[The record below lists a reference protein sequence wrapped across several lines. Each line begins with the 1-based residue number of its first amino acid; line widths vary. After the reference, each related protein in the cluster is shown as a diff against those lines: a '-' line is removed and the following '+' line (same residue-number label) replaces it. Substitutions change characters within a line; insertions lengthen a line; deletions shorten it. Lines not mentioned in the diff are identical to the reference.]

1 MSKWNMSN
9 LTEIPV
15 LLHPK
20 VRNTIQDQ
28 KKMYKTL
35 KRIPHH
41 SLCCQ
46 MNKLLCKK
54 IPILVL
60 QNENCNNAYVLWLQF
75 WIYTWLPTYLMQ
87 SSIGQELHLLF
98 FVLAYNQSH
107 EIFYEHFIRLV
118 WSLNCTEKT
127 HSKFPLSFP
136 QRLFEMWGV
145 WGNCEINKVCREQV
159 ATT

>member
-41 SLCCQ
+41 FLCCQ

-87 SSIGQELHLLF
+87 SSIGQELHF
-98 FVLAYNQSH
+98 FSPCIESKSWNCLWTLP
-107 EIFYEHFIRLV
+107 RLV

-127 HSKFPLSFP
+127 HSKVPLSFP
-136 QRLFEMWGV
+136 L
-145 WGNCEINKVCREQV
+145 
-159 ATT
+159 

>member
-28 KKMYKTL
+28 RKMYKTL

-75 WIYTWLPTYLMQ
+75 WIYTWLPSYLMQ
-87 SSIGQELHLLF
+87 SSIGQELLF
-98 FVLAYNQSH
+98 FSPCIESKSWNCLGTLYK
-107 EIFYEHFIRLV
+107 I
-118 WSLNCTEKT
+118 SLITKLHRKNTK
-127 HSKFPLSFP
+127 
-136 QRLFEMWGV
+136 
-145 WGNCEINKVCREQV
+145 
-159 ATT
+159 

>member
-1 MSKWNMSN
+1 MSN

-54 IPILVL
+54 IAILVL
-60 QNENCNNAYVLWLQF
+60 QNENCNNAYVHSTMIAILNL
-75 WIYTWLPTYLMQ
+75 YLVTYL
-87 SSIGQELHLLF
+87 F
-98 FVLAYNQSH
+98 DA
-107 EIFYEHFIRLV
+107 
-118 WSLNCTEKT
+118 K
-127 HSKFPLSFP
+127 
-136 QRLFEMWGV
+136 
-145 WGNCEINKVCREQV
+145 
-159 ATT
+159 

>member
-1 MSKWNMSN
+1 MSN

-60 QNENCNNAYVLWLQF
+60 QNENCNNAYVVQYYDCNF
-75 WIYTWLPTYLMQ
+75 EFIPGYLP
-87 SSIGQELHLLF
+87 I
-98 FVLAYNQSH
+98 
-107 EIFYEHFIRLV
+107 
-118 WSLNCTEKT
+118 
-127 HSKFPLSFP
+127 
-136 QRLFEMWGV
+136 
-145 WGNCEINKVCREQV
+145 
-159 ATT
+159 